1 MNLAQAQKILRLLGY
16 PVNTDG
22 QFTLQT
28 QQAFTDLQQKH
39 GLTQSGTL
47 DLWTEAK
54 LIELSKNAVPY
65 FGAPSTGA
73 DAMVS
78 STPSVNEAMMRGV
91 LYGSLAAMGVMG
103 GIGYL
108 MLRRS
113 MAQAE
118 SADDQTCHCKLGAY
132 DSVPEIFDT
141 EYEILEGYE

>member
-16 PVNTDG
+16 SVNTDG

-28 QQAFTDLQQKH
+28 QQAFSDLQRMH
-39 GLTQSGTL
+39 GLSESGTL

-65 FGAPSTGA
+65 FGPPPSTGA
-73 DAMVS
+73 EVVATS
-78 STPSVNEAMMRGV
+78 SSSNEAMMRGV
-91 LYGSLAAMGVMG
+91 LYGSLATMGVLG

-113 MAQAE
+113 MSYSEKAE
-118 SADDQTCHCKLGAY
+118 ECHCKLGMY
-132 DSVPEIFDT
+132 DDPPEVFEA